1 LHEYNRVDYLQGGD
15 MTKVQQIESQ
25 IETLSREEFVLLRQW
40 FADKDFAK
48 WDVQIAEDATNGKL
62 DFLIEEAM
70 SEKTSSLLR
79 KI

>member
-1 LHEYNRVDYLQGGD
+1 

-48 WDVQIAEDATNGKL
+48 WDVQIAEDATKGKL